1 MRRWREDPVIARCAP
16 FAVFI
21 VLLVLA
27 SALSISGTAVVRNL
41 IVLATLAWFWRSYG
55 ELRKAPPLTAPQW
68 LLAMAVG
75 LGTFVLWTCLDQDW
89 ALLSRPSGGFDPR
102 REDGSVNWPMALVR
116 LAGFALVVPVMEE
129 LFWRSF
135 LLRWIARHD
144 FLSVVPRDAGARAFL
159 ITTVLFAL
167 EHNQWLAG
175 AIAGAGY
182 NWLYMRS
189 GNLWVAVL
197 AHAVTNGA
205 LGVWILYS
213 GNWQFW

>member
-1 MRRWREDPVIARCAP
+1 MKRWREDPVIARCAP

-21 VLLVLA
+21 ALLILA
-27 SALSISGTAVVRNL
+27 SLLSIADSAVVRNL
-41 IVLATLAWFWRSYG
+41 IVLAILVWFWRSYD
-55 ELRKAPPLTAPQW
+55 ELRKASPLAAPQC
-68 LLAMAVG
+68 LVAIAVG
-75 LGTFVLWTCLDQDW
+75 LGIFVFWIHLDQDW
-89 ALLSRPSGGFDPR
+89 AMLSRPSGGFDPR
-102 REDGSVNWPMALVR
+102 REDGSVNWPFALLR

-135 LLRWIARHD
+135 LLRWIARRD
-144 FLSVVPRDAGARAFL
+144 FLAVAPREAGARAFL

-182 NWLYMRS
+182 SWLYMRS

-205 LGVWILYS
+205 LGAWILYT
-213 GNWQFW
+213 GDWQFW

>member
-1 MRRWREDPVIARCAP
+1 MKRWREDPVIARCAP

-27 SALSISGTAVVRNL
+27 SALSISGSAVVRNL
-41 IVLATLAWFWRSYG
+41 IVLAILAWFWRSYS
-55 ELRKAPPLTAPQW
+55 ELRKAPPLAASQW
-68 LLAMAVG
+68 LLAVAVG
-75 LGTFVLWTCLDQDW
+75 LGIVVLWIYLDQDW

-144 FLSVVPRDAGARAFL
+144 FLSVVPREAGARAFL

-182 NWLYMRS
+182 SWLYMRS

>member
-1 MRRWREDPVIARCAP
+1 MKRWREDPVIARCAP
-16 FAVFI
+16 FAAFI
-21 VLLVLA
+21 VMLTLA
-27 SALSISGTAVVRNL
+27 SVLSISGTAVFRNL
-41 IVLATLAWFWRSYG
+41 IVLAMLVWLWRSYS
-55 ELRKAPPLTAPQW
+55 ELRNAAPLAAPQW
-68 LLAMAVG
+68 LLAIVVG
-75 LGTFVLWTCLDQDW
+75 VAIFVLWINLDQDW

-102 REDGSVNWPMALVR
+102 QEDGSMNWPLALAR

-135 LLRWIARHD
+135 LLRWLARQD
-144 FLSVVPRDAGARAFL
+144 FLAVAPREAGARAFL

-182 NWLYMRS
+182 NWVYMRT

-197 AHAVTNGA
+197 AHAVTNGV
-205 LGVWILYS
+205 LGAWILYT